1 MAAGGTFTVQ
11 NKVRPGVYF
20 RFRSKNKQ
28 DLTVGDRGI
37 AALCEPL
44 HWGPTA
50 KVIEIDAGA
59 DMTVYTGYDI
69 TAPENRFLTEIFKG
83 TNRTAAPRKVLLY
96 RPTASGAVKAT
107 MEIAPLTATAKYVG
121 VRGNDISV
129 VVTALSSPEGS
140 FEVSTVVDGEIK
152 DQQTAKTVEE
162 LAANSWVDWS
172 GTGALTA
179 NVGTA
184 LTGGEDGVV
193 AASAYSAFLTAIEP
207 YKFDVLI
214 YDGADNTARTAME
227 SFIKR
232 VNTETGRYSQLV
244 ESGSTNPDTRYIVNV
259 DSGAVLDD
267 GTTLTPQQVCWWA
280 GGALAAATYG
290 EDLTNA
296 VYPNAVDI
304 SPRLTH
310 SQYVDAINSGKFV
323 LNADDG
329 TVRVEYDINSLV
341 TYTSEIGEVY
351 RYNRTM
357 RLCNTIANDLYSQFS
372 KNYVG
377 IVDNTDAGR
386 MEYKS
391 AVVKYLTQ
399 LQASGGI
406 QNFDGETDVTVEK
419 GDAKDAVLITLAMEG
434 ALKLKEISYIHA
446 EGYPAAEMKHGAI
459 ALIDNEMP
467 TVAIATPDNT
477 YEKTASN
484 IEEIRA
490 RGGKIIAVIARDDTH
505 VRRSADYTI
514 EVPVVTD
521 CLMPIVV
528 SVPLQLLAYYIA
540 VNKGRNVDQ
549 PRNLAK
555 SVTVE

>member
-129 VVTALSSPEGS
+129 VVTALSSPEDS

-419 GDAKDAVLITLAMEG
+419 GDAKDAVLITLAIEAVG
-434 ALKLKEISYIHA
+434 STNKIYIT
-446 EGYPAAEMKHGAI
+446 
-459 ALIDNEMP
+459 LD
-467 TVAIATPDNT
+467 VA
-477 YEKTASN
+477 
-484 IEEIRA
+484 
-490 RGGKIIAVIARDDTH
+490 
-505 VRRSADYTI
+505 
-514 EVPVVTD
+514 
-521 CLMPIVV
+521 
-528 SVPLQLLAYYIA
+528 
-540 VNKGRNVDQ
+540 
-549 PRNLAK
+549 
-555 SVTVE
+555 

>member
-259 DSGAVLDD
+259 DTGVVLDD

-290 EDLTNA
+290 QDLTNA

-323 LNADDG
+323 LNADDD

-419 GDAKDAVLITLAMEG
+419 GDAKDAVLITLAIEAVG
-434 ALKLKEISYIHA
+434 STNKIYIT
-446 EGYPAAEMKHGAI
+446 
-459 ALIDNEMP
+459 LD
-467 TVAIATPDNT
+467 
-477 YEKTASN
+477 
-484 IEEIRA
+484 
-490 RGGKIIAVIARDDTH
+490 
-505 VRRSADYTI
+505 
-514 EVPVVTD
+514 
-521 CLMPIVV
+521 V
-528 SVPLQLLAYYIA
+528 S
-540 VNKGRNVDQ
+540 
-549 PRNLAK
+549 
-555 SVTVE
+555 

>member
-1 MAAGGTFTVQ
+1 M
-11 NKVRPGVYF
+11 
-20 RFRSKNKQ
+20 
-28 DLTVGDRGI
+28 
-37 AALCEPL
+37 
-44 HWGPTA
+44 
-50 KVIEIDAGA
+50 
-59 DMTVYTGYDI
+59 
-69 TAPENRFLTEIFKG
+69 
-83 TNRTAAPRKVLLY
+83 
-96 RPTASGAVKAT
+96 
-107 MEIAPLTATAKYVG
+107 
-121 VRGNDISV
+121 
-129 VVTALSSPEGS
+129 
-140 FEVSTVVDGEIK
+140 
-152 DQQTAKTVEE
+152 
-162 LAANSWVDWS
+162 
-172 GTGALTA
+172 
-179 NVGTA
+179 
-184 LTGGEDGVV
+184 
-193 AASAYSAFLTAIEP
+193 
-207 YKFDVLI
+207 LI

-399 LQASGGI
+399 LQASGASR
-406 QNFDGETDVTVEK
+406 TLM
-419 GDAKDAVLITLAMEG
+419 AKPMSPLRRAMPRTRCLSRWRSKRG
-434 ALKLKEISYIHA
+434 QHQQDLHHA
-446 EGYPAAEMKHGAI
+446 GCG
-459 ALIDNEMP
+459 
-467 TVAIATPDNT
+467 
-477 YEKTASN
+477 
-484 IEEIRA
+484 
-490 RGGKIIAVIARDDTH
+490 
-505 VRRSADYTI
+505 VRRDF
-514 EVPVVTD
+514 
-521 CLMPIVV
+521 
-528 SVPLQLLAYYIA
+528 
-540 VNKGRNVDQ
+540 NVFACTGHPERCRRQ
-549 PRNLAK
+549 NHRH
-555 SVTVE
+555 S

>member
-267 GTTLTPQQVCWWA
+267 GRTLTPCA
-280 GGALAAATYG
+280 GGQAA
-290 EDLTNA
+290 
-296 VYPNAVDI
+296 
-304 SPRLTH
+304 H
-310 SQYVDAINSGKFV
+310 W
-323 LNADDG
+323 
-329 TVRVEYDINSLV
+329 
-341 TYTSEIGEVY
+341 
-351 RYNRTM
+351 
-357 RLCNTIANDLYSQFS
+357 
-372 KNYVG
+372 
-377 IVDNTDAGR
+377 
-386 MEYKS
+386 
-391 AVVKYLTQ
+391 
-399 LQASGGI
+399 LQPPM
-406 QNFDGETDVTVEK
+406 
-419 GDAKDAVLITLAMEG
+419 AKT
-434 ALKLKEISYIHA
+434 
-446 EGYPAAEMKHGAI
+446 
-459 ALIDNEMP
+459 
-467 TVAIATPDNT
+467 
-477 YEKTASN
+477 
-484 IEEIRA
+484 
-490 RGGKIIAVIARDDTH
+490 
-505 VRRSADYTI
+505 
-514 EVPVVTD
+514 
-521 CLMPIVV
+521 
-528 SVPLQLLAYYIA
+528 
-540 VNKGRNVDQ
+540 
-549 PRNLAK
+549 
-555 SVTVE
+555 

>member
-121 VRGNDISV
+121 VRGNDISI

-214 YDGADNTARTAME
+214 YDGADNT
-227 SFIKR
+227 
-232 VNTETGRYSQLV
+232 
-244 ESGSTNPDTRYIVNV
+244 
-259 DSGAVLDD
+259 GAYRD
-267 GTTLTPQQVCWWA
+267 GKLHQAGQYRDGPLFSA
-280 GGALAAATYG
+280 GG
-290 EDLTNA
+290 
-296 VYPNAVDI
+296 
-304 SPRLTH
+304 
-310 SQYVDAINSGKFV
+310 
-323 LNADDG
+323 
-329 TVRVEYDINSLV
+329 
-341 TYTSEIGEVY
+341 
-351 RYNRTM
+351 
-357 RLCNTIANDLYSQFS
+357 
-372 KNYVG
+372 
-377 IVDNTDAGR
+377 
-386 MEYKS
+386 
-391 AVVKYLTQ
+391 
-399 LQASGGI
+399 
-406 QNFDGETDVTVEK
+406 
-419 GDAKDAVLITLAMEG
+419 
-434 ALKLKEISYIHA
+434 
-446 EGYPAAEMKHGAI
+446 
-459 ALIDNEMP
+459 
-467 TVAIATPDNT
+467 
-477 YEKTASN
+477 
-484 IEEIRA
+484 IRQ
-490 RGGKIIAVIARDDTH
+490 H
-505 VRRSADYTI
+505 QS
-514 EVPVVTD
+514 
-521 CLMPIVV
+521 
-528 SVPLQLLAYYIA
+528 
-540 VNKGRNVDQ
+540 
-549 PRNLAK
+549 
-555 SVTVE
+555 